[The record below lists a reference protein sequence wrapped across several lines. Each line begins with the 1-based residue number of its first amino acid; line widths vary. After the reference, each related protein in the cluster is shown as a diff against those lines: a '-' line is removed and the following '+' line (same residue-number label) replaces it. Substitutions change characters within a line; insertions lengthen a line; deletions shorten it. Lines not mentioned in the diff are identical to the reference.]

1 MRHRYSGQLVHT
13 TDNSTLG
20 TPSLHSPSERLARV
34 DMPITS
40 FRSST
45 WRSVAALL
53 IASALAT
60 AQSAS
65 APDRTPMRP
74 TAEPAG
80 ALPYDLAFDI
90 REFLWSSTYSV
101 SRDGRRVAYAVRHPP
116 RDVNLSSR
124 FMPNGT
130 LSSVVG
136 AKVYLTD
143 RQRRQ
148 TSIICPGGS
157 CWAPVISPDG
167 ATLVF
172 FSDKDG
178 PPQLWSFDIAS
189 ERTRKVSPLRIKA
202 KLWTGD
208 EAQWSPDS
216 RTVFVPTAPDSG
228 PGAWLPAPEAK
239 PLKRSEERP
248 TVSLLRAGSEL
259 PQKTDSSTA
268 ETPRQEFFFRENN
281 AALSAIDVRSGVA
294 RVIVS
299 ATAEPRPS
307 VLRLSASGKW
317 LSYLS
322 VFKDHGI
329 TNQTS
334 TIDLAVVPAS
344 GGTPRV
350 VATELSL
357 LNDYHGKN
365 YSWHPTGDQLVYLK
379 DGHLWLVTVGADGP
393 APARRLGE
401 SLGPLAPTHHWFT
414 RDGKAVVV
422 GTDPLDEKNY
432 ADPRPRG
439 LAVVPLDGGAPT
451 RISIDTRWSFED
463 LIKAE
468 PRTVWQPDGSSIT
481 TILTEVATGERAAVR
496 FSTRNGEAHVL
507 WTGRAR
513 IANLTGGGDT
523 TQSAVYGLYQDVR
536 TPPNVYRFPA
546 DFANMERVS
555 HADDRLDSV
564 AVGTADVF
572 ETTIPGYNG
581 ALVKARTAVLLP
593 PGARRGDKL
602 PAVVL
607 MYPGGDRSRQAEVF
621 GGGGDLT
628 IPNLLLT
635 SRGYAVVLASLPLG
649 PNREAGNP
657 LSEMIDELLPQV
669 YRAAELGYV
678 DVNRLAI
685 AGQSFGGYGTGSI
698 ISGTN
703 LFRAAVAVSGIY
715 DLAGTYGY
723 LDENG
728 GSFWIGWSE
737 GGQARM
743 GTHPWANVM
752 RYLENSPYYR
762 ADKIRTPL
770 LLIHGDKDEAYH
782 DAQKLFSAL
791 RRLERP
797 VQLATY
803 GGMGHVIYEWTR
815 PNAVDAAQRIVEFIR
830 THLGPPKAGTIR
842 GSDPHSPRRLSYWPD
857 R

>member
-1 MRHRYSGQLVHT
+1 MLTAEV
-13 TDNSTLG
+13 
-20 TPSLHSPSERLARV
+20 
-34 DMPITS
+34 
-40 FRSST
+40 
-45 WRSVAALL
+45 RSVTRRAVSLL
-53 IASALAT
+53 YFVAVSAG
-60 AQSAS
+60 AQNTS

-80 ALPYDLAFDI
+80 ALAYDLAFDI

-101 SRDGRRVAYAVRHPP
+101 SRDGRRVAYAVRQPP
-116 RDVNLSSR
+116 RDINLSSR

-130 LSSVVG
+130 PSSVVG

-143 RQRRQ
+143 RQGGQ
-148 TSIICPGGS
+148 TTTICPSGN

-167 ATLVF
+167 FTLVF
-172 FSDKDG
+172 YSDKDG
-178 PPQLWSFDIAS
+178 PPQLWAFDIAAA
-189 ERTRKVSPLRIKA
+189 RTRRVSATRIKA

-208 EAQWSPDS
+208 EAQWSLDS

-228 PGAWLPAPEAK
+228 PGAWLPAPDSAPRK
-239 PLKRSEERP
+239 TTQSGP
-248 TVSLLRAGSEL
+248 TVSVLRAGSEQPKSL
-259 PQKTDSSTA
+259 ASA
-268 ETPRQEFFFRENN
+268 AAATPRQEFYHRENN
-281 AALSAIDVRSGVA
+281 AAVSAIDVRTGVGRLVVA
-294 RVIVS
+294 
-299 ATAEPRPS
+299 ATTEPRPS

-350 VATELSL
+350 VAADLPL
-357 LNDYHGKN
+357 LNDYHGRN
-365 YSWHPTGDQLVYLK
+365 YSWHPTDDQLVYLK
-379 DGHLWLVTVGADGP
+379 DGQLWLVAISAEGSGTL
-393 APARRLGE
+393 RRLGE
-401 SLGPLAPTHHWFT
+401 SLGTLAPTQHWFT

-422 GTDPLDEKNY
+422 GADPLDEKGY
-432 ADPRPRG
+432 GDVRPRG
-439 LAVVPLDGGAPT
+439 LAVIPLDGGAPT
-451 RISIDTRWSFED
+451 RIAIDPRWSFED
-463 LIKAE
+463 LIKSG
-468 PRTVWQPDGSSIT
+468 PRTVWQPDGASIT

-496 FSTRNGEAHVL
+496 FSTRNSESRIL
-507 WTGRAR
+507 WKGRAR
-513 IANLTGGGDT
+513 IVNLTGGGDT
-523 TQSAVYGLYQDVR
+523 TKSAVYGLYQDVR
-536 TPPNVYRFPA
+536 TPPNVYRLPG
-546 DFANMERVS
+546 DFANKERIS
-555 HADDRLDSV
+555 HADARLDSV
-564 AVGTADVF
+564 AVGTAEVF

-581 ALVKARTAVLLP
+581 ALAKARTAVLLP
-593 PGARRGDKL
+593 PGAKRGDRL
-602 PAVVL
+602 PALVL
-607 MYPGGDRSRQAEVF
+607 MYPGGDRSRQSEVF

-628 IPNLLLT
+628 IPSLLLT

-657 LSEMIDELLPQV
+657 LSEMIDQLLPQV

-743 GTHPWANVM
+743 GTHPWANMM

-770 LLIHGDKDEAYH
+770 LLIHGDKDNAYH

-815 PNAVDAAQRIVEFIR
+815 PNAVDAAQRIVDFIR
-830 THLGPPKAGTIR
+830 THLGPPKVGTIT
-842 GSDPHSPRRLSYWPD
+842 PD
-857 R
+857 

>member
-1 MRHRYSGQLVHT
+1 MSILAFPSSLRIACAISIAAAG
-13 TDNSTLG
+13 LG
-20 TPSLHSPSERLARV
+20 
-34 DMPITS
+34 
-40 FRSST
+40 
-45 WRSVAALL
+45 
-53 IASALAT
+53 
-60 AQSAS
+60 AQSTS
-65 APDRTPMRP
+65 APDRTPMP
-74 TAEPAG
+74 PAAEPAG

-90 REFLWSSTYSV
+90 REFLWSSTCSV
-101 SRDGRRVAYAVRHPP
+101 SGDGRRVAYAVRQPP

-130 LSSVVG
+130 PSSVVG

-143 RQRRQ
+143 RQSGH
-148 TSIICPGGS
+148 TTTICPGGS

-167 ATLVF
+167 AMLAF

-178 PPQLWSFDIAS
+178 PPQLWAFDLATA
-189 ERTRKVSPLRIKA
+189 RTRRVSATRIKA

-216 RTVFVPTAPDSG
+216 RIVFVPTAPDSG
-228 PGAWLPAPEAK
+228 PGAWLPTPDSAARRAASGE
-239 PLKRSEERP
+239 L
-248 TVSLLRAGSEL
+248 TVSVLRAGREQPKS
-259 PQKTDSSTA
+259 PDVAAAVTQ
-268 ETPRQEFFFRENN
+268 RQEFYHRENN
-281 AALSAIDVRSGVA
+281 AALSAIDVRTGAVRVVVA
-294 RVIVS
+294 

-307 VLRLSASGKW
+307 VLRLSPTGTW

-334 TIDLAVVPAS
+334 TIDLAVVPTA
-344 GGTPRV
+344 GGPPRV
-350 VATELSL
+350 VVSDLPL

-365 YSWHPTGDQLVYLK
+365 YSWHPSEDQLVYIK
-379 DGHLWLVTVGADGP
+379 DGQLWAVAISPDGP
-393 APARRLGE
+393 GAPRRLGQ
-401 SLGPLAPTHHWFT
+401 SLGTLAPTHQWFT
-414 RDGKAVVV
+414 RNGKAVVV
-422 GTDPLDEKNY
+422 GTDPLDEKGY
-432 ADPRPRG
+432 GDVRPRG
-439 LAVVPLDGGAPT
+439 LAVVPLDGSQPT
-451 RISIDTRWSFED
+451 RISIDPRWSFED
-463 LIKAE
+463 LVKSG
-468 PRTVWQPDGSSIT
+468 PRTVWQPDGASVT
-481 TILTEVATGERAAVR
+481 AILTEVATGERAAVR
-496 FSTRNGEAHVL
+496 FSIGNGEAQVL
-507 WTGRAR
+507 WKGRAR

-523 TQSAVYGLYQDVR
+523 TESAVYGLYQDVR
-536 TPPNVYRFPA
+536 TPPNVYRFPG
-546 DFANMERVS
+546 DFANKERIS
-555 HADDRLDSV
+555 HADDRLDAV
-564 AVGTADVF
+564 AAGSAEVF

-581 ALVKARTAVLLP
+581 ALAKARTAVLLP
-593 PGARRGDKL
+593 PGAKRGDRL

-607 MYPGGDRSRQAEVF
+607 MYPGGDRSRQSEVF

-628 IPNLLLT
+628 IPNLLFT

-657 LSEMIDELLPQV
+657 LNEMIDELLPQV
-669 YRAAELGYV
+669 YRAAELGFV

-723 LDENG
+723 MDENG

-762 ADKIRTPL
+762 ADRIRTPI
-770 LLIHGDKDEAYH
+770 LLIHGDKDNAYH

-791 RRLERP
+791 RRLDRP
-797 VQLATY
+797 AQLATY

-815 PNAVDAAQRIVEFIR
+815 PNAVDAAQRIVDFIR
-830 THLGPPKAGTIR
+830 THLGPPKAATIT
-842 GSDPHSPRRLSYWPD
+842 P
-857 R
+857 

>member
-1 MRHRYSGQLVHT
+1 ML
-13 TDNSTLG
+13 L
-20 TPSLHSPSERLARV
+20 
-34 DMPITS
+34 
-40 FRSST
+40 
-45 WRSVAALL
+45 AALRS
-53 IASALAT
+53 IALRTACALPFASMIVG
-60 AQSAS
+60 AQNTS

-74 TAEPAG
+74 AAEPSG

-101 SRDGRRVAYAVRHPP
+101 SRDGRRVAYTVRQPP

-130 LSSVVG
+130 PSSVVG

-143 RQRRQ
+143 RQGGQ
-148 TSIICPGGS
+148 TTTICPGGS

-167 ATLVF
+167 STLVF
-172 FSDKDG
+172 YCDKDG
-178 PPQLWSFDIAS
+178 PPQLWAFDIAAA
-189 ERTRKVSPLRIKA
+189 RTRRVSVTRIKA

-208 EAQWSPDS
+208 EAQWSLDS

-228 PGAWLPAPEAK
+228 PGAWLPAPDSAPRK
-239 PLKRSEERP
+239 VTQGGP
-248 TVSLLRAGSEL
+248 TVSVMRAGSEQ
-259 PQKTDSSTA
+259 PKSTESA
-268 ETPRQEFFFRENN
+268 AATTPRQEHYLRENN
-281 AALSAIDVRSGVA
+281 AAVSAIDVRTGVA
-294 RVIVS
+294 RLIVA

-322 VFKDHGI
+322 VFKDHGM

-350 VATELSL
+350 VVADLPL
-357 LNDYHGKN
+357 LNDYHGRN
-365 YSWHPTGDQLVYLK
+365 YSWHPTDDQLVYLK
-379 DGHLWLVTVGADGP
+379 DGQLWAVSISASGP
-393 APARRLGE
+393 DTPRRLGE
-401 SLGPLAPTHHWFT
+401 SLGALAPTHHWFT
-414 RDGKAVVV
+414 RDGRAVVV
-422 GTDPLDEKNY
+422 GTDPLDEKGY
-432 ADPRPRG
+432 GDVRPRG
-439 LAVVPLDGGAPT
+439 LALIALDGGAPA
-451 RISIDTRWSFED
+451 RITIDPRWSFED
-463 LIKAE
+463 LLKSG
-468 PRTVWQPDGSSIT
+468 PRTVWQPDGASIT

-496 FSTRNGEAHVL
+496 FSTRNSESRVL
-507 WTGRAR
+507 WKGRAR

-523 TQSAVYGLYQDVR
+523 TESAVYGQYQDVR
-536 TPPNVYRFPA
+536 TPPNVYRFPV
-546 DFANMERVS
+546 DFANKERIS
-555 HADDRLDSV
+555 HADVRLDSV
-564 AVGTADVF
+564 AVGTAEVF

-581 ALVKARTAVLLP
+581 ALAKARTAVLLP
-593 PGARRGDKL
+593 PGAKRGDRL
-602 PAVVL
+602 PALAL
-607 MYPGGDRSRQAEVF
+607 MYPGGDRSRQSEVF

-657 LSEMIDELLPQV
+657 LGEMIDQLLPQV

-723 LDENG
+723 MDENG

-770 LLIHGDKDEAYH
+770 LLIHGDKDNAYH

-791 RRLERP
+791 RRLDRP

-815 PNAVDAAQRIVEFIR
+815 PNAVDAAQRIVDFIR
-830 THLGPPKAGTIR
+830 KHLGPPTAGTIT
-842 GSDPHSPRRLSYWPD
+842 PD
-857 R
+857 

>member
-1 MRHRYSGQLVHT
+1 LHFHLREFVTSLFT
-13 TDNSTLG
+13 TRRRGEVAMTIDETLSR
-20 TPSLHSPSERLARV
+20 TVLTVALA
-34 DMPITS
+34 
-40 FRSST
+40 
-45 WRSVAALL
+45 L
-53 IASALAT
+53 IARTTT
-60 AQSAS
+60 AAQNTS

-74 TAEPAG
+74 AAEPAG

-101 SRDGRRVAYAVRHPP
+101 SHDGRRVAYAVRQPP

-130 LSSVVG
+130 PSSVVG
-136 AKVYLTD
+136 AKVYLSDTKGG
-143 RQRRQ
+143 Q
-148 TSIICPGGS
+148 TTTICPGGS

-172 FSDKDG
+172 YSDKDG
-178 PPQLWSFDIAS
+178 PPQLWAFDIATA
-189 ERTRKVSPLRIKA
+189 RTRRVSPTRIKA

-208 EAQWSPDS
+208 EAQWSSDS
-216 RTVFVPTAPDSG
+216 RTVFVPTAPDNG
-228 PGAWLPAPEAK
+228 PGAWLPAPDSAPRKATETG
-239 PLKRSEERP
+239 P
-248 TVSLLRAGSEL
+248 TVSVLRAGSEQ
-259 PQKTDSSTA
+259 PKSTDSA
-268 ETPRQEFFFRENN
+268 GAATPRQEFYHRENN
-281 AALSAIDVRSGVA
+281 AAVSAIDVRSGTVRLVVA
-294 RVIVS
+294 AS
-299 ATAEPRPS
+299 AEPRPS
-307 VLRLSASGKW
+307 VVRLSASGKW

-334 TIDLAVVPAS
+334 TIDLAIVPAS

-350 VATELSL
+350 VVADLPL
-357 LNDYHGKN
+357 LNDYHGRN
-365 YSWHPTGDQLVYLK
+365 YSWHPTDDQIVYMK
-379 DGHLWLVTVGADGP
+379 DGKLWAVAISPDGSGTP
-393 APARRLGE
+393 RRLGE
-401 SLGPLAPTHHWFT
+401 SLGALAPTHHWFT

-422 GTDPLDEKNY
+422 GTDPLDEKGY
-432 ADPRPRG
+432 GDVRPRG
-439 LAVVPLDGGAPT
+439 LAVIPLDGSAPA
-451 RISIDTRWSFED
+451 RIAIDPRWSFED
-463 LIKAE
+463 LIKSGQ
-468 PRTVWQPDGSSIT
+468 RTVWQPDGASVT
-481 TILTEVATGERAAVR
+481 TILTEVETGERAAVR
-496 FSTRNGEAHVL
+496 FSTRNGQAQVL
-507 WTGRAR
+507 WKGRAR

-523 TQSAVYGLYQDVR
+523 TESTVYGLYQDVR

-546 DFANMERVS
+546 DFASKVRIS
-555 HADDRLDSV
+555 HADDRLDNV
-564 AVGTADVF
+564 AVGSAEVF

-593 PGARRGDKL
+593 PGAKRGDKL
-602 PAVVL
+602 PALVL
-607 MYPGGDRSRQAEVF
+607 MYPGGDRARQSEIF

-657 LSEMIDELLPQV
+657 LQEMIDELLPQV

-723 LDENG
+723 LDDNG

-743 GTHPWANVM
+743 GSHPWANVM

-791 RRLERP
+791 RRLDRP

-815 PNAVDAAQRIVEFIR
+815 PNAVDAAQRIVDFIR
-830 THLGPPKAGTIR
+830 THLGPPKPATIT
-842 GSDPHSPRRLSYWPD
+842 PE
-857 R
+857 

>member
-1 MRHRYSGQLVHT
+1 V
-13 TDNSTLG
+13 
-20 TPSLHSPSERLARV
+20 
-34 DMPITS
+34 
-40 FRSST
+40 
-45 WRSVAALL
+45 
-53 IASALAT
+53 
-60 AQSAS
+60 
-65 APDRTPMRP
+65 
-74 TAEPAG
+74 
-80 ALPYDLAFDI
+80 
-90 REFLWSSTYSV
+90 
-101 SRDGRRVAYAVRHPP
+101 
-116 RDVNLSSR
+116 
-124 FMPNGT
+124 
-130 LSSVVG
+130 
-136 AKVYLTD
+136 
-143 RQRRQ
+143 
-148 TSIICPGGS
+148 
-157 CWAPVISPDG
+157 
-167 ATLVF
+167 
-172 FSDKDG
+172 
-178 PPQLWSFDIAS
+178 
-189 ERTRKVSPLRIKA
+189 
-202 KLWTGD
+202 
-208 EAQWSPDS
+208 
-216 RTVFVPTAPDSG
+216 
-228 PGAWLPAPEAK
+228 
-239 PLKRSEERP
+239 
-248 TVSLLRAGSEL
+248 LRAGSEQ
-259 PQKTDSSTA
+259 PKSTESA
-268 ETPRQEFFFRENN
+268 GAATPRQEFYHRENN
-281 AALSAIDVRSGVA
+281 AAVSAIDVRSGSVRLVVA
-294 RVIVS
+294 

-344 GGTPRV
+344 GGTPRLV
-350 VATELSL
+350 VADLPL

-365 YSWHPTGDQLVYLK
+365 YSWHPTDDQIVHIK
-379 DGHLWLVTVGADGP
+379 DGQLWVVAISADGP
-393 APARRLGE
+393 GSPRRLGE
-401 SLGPLAPTHHWFT
+401 SLGALAPTHHWFT

-422 GTDPLDEKNY
+422 GTDPLDEKGY
-432 ADPRPRG
+432 GDVRPRG
-439 LAVVPLDGGAPT
+439 LAVIPLDGSAPT
-451 RISIDTRWSFED
+451 RIAIDPRWSFED
-463 LIKAE
+463 LIKSGQ
-468 PRTVWQPDGSSIT
+468 RTVWQPDGASVT
-481 TILTEVATGERAAVR
+481 TILTEVETGERAAVR
-496 FSTRNGEAHVL
+496 FSTRNGEAQVL
-507 WTGRAR
+507 WKGRAR

-523 TQSAVYGLYQDVR
+523 TESAVYGLYQDVR
-536 TPPNVYRFPA
+536 TPPNVYRFPGN
-546 DFANMERVS
+546 FASKERIS
-555 HADDRLDSV
+555 HADERLDSV
-564 AVGTADVF
+564 AVGSAEVF

-581 ALVKARTAVLLP
+581 ALAKARTAVLLP
-593 PGARRGDKL
+593 PGAKRGDKL

-607 MYPGGDRSRQAEVF
+607 MYPGGDRARQSEIF

-657 LSEMIDELLPQV
+657 LQEMIDELLPQV

-723 LDENG
+723 LDQNG

-762 ADKIRTPL
+762 ADRIRTPL

-791 RRLERP
+791 RRLDRP

-815 PNAVDAAQRIVEFIR
+815 PNAVDAAQRIVDFIR
-830 THLGPPKAGTIR
+830 THLGPPKPGTIT
-842 GSDPHSPRRLSYWPD
+842 P
-857 R
+857 